1 MAQKIEIMSDL
12 KLKINN
18 LPKKPGI
25 YFFKDK
31 GGEVIYIGKAQSLK
45 DRVKS
50 YFLPTSDSKIKKI
63 LSETEE
69 IDFILT
75 DSAKE
80 AAFLE
85 NNFIRQHQPKFN
97 LRLKDD
103 KSFPY
108 LKLTLQEKFPAIY
121 LTRRVEEDGAKYFG
135 PFSPAQE
142 ARNTI
147 HLSSKYFGVR
157 TCQEAV
163 PGKRKRPCLDFD
175 LKLCSAPC
183 VEYISESDYT
193 DSIRNALL
201 FLEGKTEKLLKVLK
215 KKMQEAAARQEFEQA
230 AHWRDIIRTIGE
242 IKAKPK
248 LISVGMENKDIFGYS
263 RENKNVALY
272 IFFMRKGKVIE
283 SEDIFFQEKGEISD
297 KDTLSTYLKKFYKHR
312 KSLPDKILLPFPPED
327 KDGILKMLSNLK
339 GGKIEIIIPRQGKNK
354 KLVDLATSNAEILSR
369 KKYEGLTP
377 LMQIKEIFN
386 LKSFPERIEG
396 FDISNMGGEES
407 VGSLV
412 VFESGRPQKNDYR
425 KYKIKT
431 VEGPNDV
438 ASLQEVIR
446 RRYKRRLEEKKALPD
461 LILVDGGKGQLNAAI
476 GALEDLG
483 IGHLPV
489 VSLAKKEETIFA
501 PDQRKGIRLERT
513 SPALKLFQNI
523 RDEAHR
529 FALSFHRLRREK
541 RSFESRLDRIPGLG
555 KKRKAALLDKY
566 KDIEAIRNASPE
578 DLAKIIGTK
587 TAMAILIELN
597 K

>member
-1 MAQKIEIMSDL
+1 MSDL
-12 KLKINN
+12 KSESKN

-31 GGEVIYIGKAQSLK
+31 GGEVIYIGKARSLK

-50 YFLPTSDSKIKKI
+50 YFLPTSDAKIKKI

-135 PFSPAQE
+135 PFSPAHQ

-147 HLSSKYFGVR
+147 HLSAKYFGVR
-157 TCQEAV
+157 TCQESV
-163 PGKRKRPCLDFD
+163 PGKRKRPCLDYD

-183 VEYISESDYT
+183 VEYISESDYRE
-193 DSIRNALL
+193 SIKNAFL
-201 FLEGKTEKLLKVLK
+201 FLEGKTEKLLKILK

-230 AHWRDIIRTIGE
+230 AHWRDIIRTIEE

-272 IFFMRKGKVIE
+272 VFFMRKGKVIE
-283 SEDIFFQEKGEISD
+283 SEDIFFQEKEDIADKEI
-297 KDTLSTYLKKFYKHR
+297 LSNYLKKFYKHR
-312 KSLPDKILLPFPPED
+312 KSMPDKILLPFAPEE
-327 KDGILKMLSNLK
+327 KDGILKMVSNLR
-339 GGKIEIIIPRQGKNK
+339 GEKIEIIVPRKGKNK
-354 KLVDLATSNAEILSR
+354 KLVDFASSNAEILLR
-369 KKYEGLTP
+369 KKHEGLAP
-377 LMQIKEIFN
+377 LMEIKKIFN
-386 LKSFPERIEG
+386 LKSIPERIEG
-396 FDISNMGGEES
+396 FDISNIGGEES

-412 VFESGRPQKNDYR
+412 VFENGRPQKNDYR

-431 VEGPNDV
+431 VAGPNDV

-446 RRYKRRLEEKKALPD
+446 RRYKRILEEKKDFPD
-461 LILVDGGKGQLNAAI
+461 LILVDGGKGQLNAAR
-476 GALEDLG
+476 GALEELG
-483 IGHLPV
+483 VGNLPI
-489 VSLAKKEETIFA
+489 VSLAKKEEIIFA
-501 PDQRKGIRLERT
+501 PDRKKGISLERT

-529 FALSFHRLRREK
+529 FAISFHRLRREK
-541 RSFESRLDRIPGLG
+541 RSFESRLDNIPGLG

-566 KDIEAIRNASPE
+566 KDLKEIKKAAPE
-578 DLAKIIGTK
+578 DLAKIIGAKATQ
-587 TAMAILIELN
+587 TLLDELN
-597 K
+597 NL

>member
-1 MAQKIEIMSDL
+1 MSDL
-12 KLKINN
+12 KSKIKN

-25 YFFKDK
+25 YFFKDRE
-31 GGEVIYIGKAQSLK
+31 GEVIYIGKAQSLK

-50 YFLPTSDSKIKKI
+50 YFLPTSDAKIKKI

-147 HLSSKYFGVR
+147 HLSSKYFGIR

-183 VEYISESDYT
+183 VEYISESDYR
-193 DSIRNALL
+193 DSIKNALL
-201 FLEGKTEKLLKVLK
+201 FLEGKTEELLKVLK
-215 KKMQEAAARQEFEQA
+215 KKMQEAAASQEFEQA
-230 AHWRDIIRTIGE
+230 AHWRDIIHTIGE

-263 RENKNVALY
+263 RENKSVALY
-272 IFFMRKGKVIE
+272 VFFMRKGKVIE
-283 SEDIFFQEKGEISD
+283 SEDIFFQEKEEISD
-297 KDTLSTYLKKFYKHR
+297 KEILSNHLKRFYKQI
-312 KSLPDKILLPFPPED
+312 KSLPDKILLPFAPED
-327 KDGILKMLSNLK
+327 KDGILKMLLK
-339 GGKIEIIIPRQGKNK
+339 LKRTKIEIIVPRKGENK
-354 KLVDLATSNAEILSR
+354 KLVDLASSNAEILLR
-369 KKYEGLTP
+369 KKYEGLAP
-377 LMQIKEIFN
+377 LMQIKELFN

-396 FDISNMGGEES
+396 FDISNIGGEES

-412 VFESGRPQKNDYR
+412 VFENGKPQKNDYR
-425 KYKIKT
+425 KYKIQAVT
-431 VEGPNDV
+431 GPNDV

-446 RRYKRRLEEKKALPD
+446 RRYKRHLEEKKALPD
-461 LILVDGGKGQLNAAI
+461 LILVDGGKGQLNAAV

-483 IGHLPV
+483 IGHQPV

-501 PDQRKGIRLERT
+501 PDRKKGIKLERT

-566 KDIEAIRNASPE
+566 KDIEAIKNASPE
-578 DLAKIIGTK
+578 DLTKIIGAK
-587 TAMAILIELN
+587 TALAILIELN